1 MKQVYR
7 LQVSL
12 VVLMLCTVFC
22 IAAGGCASGQPFR
35 PVEDIPEG
43 KGVLYVYRP
52 WELTGSALSYVVVAD
67 GTVLGEARNGSY
79 ISRLFDAGEVEL
91 IARMRTTTI
100 IAVEV
105 KKGQET
111 YVKAGFKAGP
121 SFVGG
126 PDADLSIVPPN
137 QAREEIKSCKLQ

>member
-12 VVLMLCTVFC
+12 VVVMLCTVFC
-22 IAAGGCASGQPFR
+22 IAAGGCGQPFK
-35 PVEDIPEG
+35 PVEDIPAG

-52 WELTGSALSYVVVAD
+52 WELAGSALSYVVVAD

-79 ISRLFDAGEVEL
+79 LSRLVDAGEVEL
-91 IARMRTTTI
+91 MARMRTTTI
-100 IAVEV
+100 LAVDV

-121 SFVGG
+121 SMIGG
-126 PDADLSIVPPN
+126 PDAALTIMPPN
-137 QAREEIKSCKLQ
+137 QAREQIKSCKLK